1 MIRMRCTVQIVVRR
15 ARTVKVIAEASL
27 NHGEVPNTTGHV
39 ALQVE
44 LPNMLKLQGFVS
56 PMKLWSALVQ
66 FIPLCLTSDG

>member
-15 ARTVKVIAEASL
+15 ARTVKVIIEVSL
-27 NHGEVPNTTGHV
+27 IHGEVPKTTGHV

-56 PMKLWSALVQ
+56 PMKL
-66 FIPLCLTSDG
+66 